1 MPRAAPGKDGEPPL
15 IELDEKKRIIQEFVP
30 GKQVTMAHVIAN
42 PEPDL
47 YKKLGV
53 VGEHQGAIGILTIT
67 PGEAAIVAGDVAS
80 KAANVDLIF
89 VDRFNGSVVVNGTVA
104 DVEAALRD
112 VLNVLE
118 KILRF
123 TPAPI
128 TKT

>member
-1 MPRAAPGKDGEPPL
+1 MESVYDSNQNKQ
-15 IELDEKKRIIQEFVP
+15 RIIQEFVP

-53 VGEHQGAIGILTIT
+53 VGEHRGAIGILTIT